1 MTTDRRERRGKNMNR
16 KNIKKTIIMLLVACM
31 CIGSVPVTAGAAA
44 KTTTQTAASRKKA
57 KKVKLGTPKPTRF
70 RFYKIAEH
78 AVTGCYYRSTW
89 KKVRGASGYQVQIK
103 TYSGGS
109 PYKRTFLTRRCWAS
123 FSSSDVYK
131 AKIRVRAYKKLGKKV
146 IYGSYSKWVTSGDL
160 LWSWLVT

>member
-70 RFYKIAEH
+70 RFYKIAED

-89 KKVRGASGYQVQIK
+89 KKVRGASGYQVQIE

-131 AKIRVRAYKKLGKKV
+131 AKIRVRAYKKSGKKV
-146 IYGSYSKWVTSGDL
+146 IYGSYSKWVTSSDL
-160 LWSWLVT
+160 LWT

>member
-103 TYSGGS
+103 IYSGGS
-109 PYKRTFLTRRCWAS
+109 SYKRTFLTRRCWAS

-146 IYGSYSKWVTSGDL
+146 IYGSYSKWVTSSDL
-160 LWSWLVT
+160 LWT

>member
-131 AKIRVRAYKKLGKKV
+131 AKIRVRAYKKSGKKI
-146 IYGSYSKWVTSGDL
+146 IYGSYSKWVTSSDL
-160 LWSWLVT
+160 LWT

>member
-103 TYSGGS
+103 IYSGDS

-131 AKIRVRAYKKLGKKV
+131 AKIRVRAYKKSGKKV

-160 LWSWLVT
+160 LWS

>member
-1 MTTDRRERRGKNMNR
+1 MITDRRERRGKNMNR

-89 KKVRGASGYQVQIK
+89 K
-103 TYSGGS
+103 
-109 PYKRTFLTRRCWAS
+109 
-123 FSSSDVYK
+123 
-131 AKIRVRAYKKLGKKV
+131 
-146 IYGSYSKWVTSGDL
+146 
-160 LWSWLVT
+160 